1 MKPLST
7 LTGILLLS
15 AASLTPAQNL
25 TSYGSGGFGMN
36 SSYAKL
42 YNRSS
47 VLTFRGKVTGITVG
61 NAFPGAGNS
70 VRLIVRATN
79 GGSMLVEVGPQW
91 FVDNQRLKLHLKDK
105 IAVTGSKVLLDNR
118 GSIMAQKIVK
128 GRVVMVLR
136 DTAGHPYWAANQDAF
151 RPTSYVVNSTT
162 GSAAQTISSNNAAA
176 VVARAQ
182 LQQLAVM
189 PNNGTAPVYMSPSVV
204 NGTIDKFTNVNGNI
218 FMYLH
223 AAGSDLVVSLGP
235 SWYIQ
240 RQDATLNPGDLVSA
254 TILSPIPSTNGIS
267 YAQSVTGGN
276 GTMYFLNDVGMA
288 NWAPWYPVA
297 WPAPRMVPIAK

>member
-1 MKPLST
+1 
-7 LTGILLLS
+7 
-15 AASLTPAQNL
+15 
-25 TSYGSGGFGMN
+25 MN

-61 NAFPGAGNS
+61 SAFPGAGNS

-105 IAVTGSKVLLDNR
+105 VAVTGSKVLLDNR

-128 GRVVMVLR
+128 GRVAMVLR

-151 RPTSYVVNSTT
+151 RPTNYVVNSTS
-162 GSAAQTISSNNAAA
+162 GSDAQTISSNNS
-176 VVARAQ
+176 VVQSEAMRRAME
-182 LQQLAVM
+182 LAVM
-189 PNNGTAPVYMSPSVV
+189 PYNGTAPVYMSPSVV
-204 NGTIDKFTNVNGNI
+204 NGTVNRFTNVNGNV
-218 FMYLH
+218 FMFLRV
-223 AAGSDLVVSLGP
+223 AGKDMQVSLGP

-240 RQDATLNPGDLVSA
+240 RQDATVNPGDLVSA

-276 GTMYFLNDVGMA
+276 GTLYFLNDVGMA
-288 NWAPWYPVA
+288 NWSPWYPTA
-297 WPAPRMVPIAK
+297 WPQPRRLPINP